1 MSRQG
6 SKKNDFVEFITPI
19 GRIIYEAV
27 AEPQQDEDNGRPK
40 MDAETGA
47 PVMHYKITI
56 AWPKAEMD
64 TTLVPFRQ
72 LAAQARDLKWPVGT
86 YDPAWFRL
94 EPFLRDGDNPEH
106 NTKAKPELMG
116 HVYMTFKSKAKLN
129 RNPANPQQWLVVGG
143 QPGIIGPAN
152 EDLLPVDIYS
162 GAYARV
168 SGIMFGTEYS
178 GRKFI
183 SVRLNNV
190 QKARDGERLQ
200 TGGRPDARSQFDP
213 LSNVPLGGAPTPGV
227 GAGQQ
232 GFAPPPLL

>member
-1 MSRQG
+1 MSTQ
-6 SKKNDFVEFITPI
+6 KKNDFVEFITPI
-19 GRIIYEAV
+19 GRVIYEALG
-27 AEPQQDEDNGRPK
+27 EPQQDTDGNPPRPK
-40 MDAETGA
+40 VDPETGA
-47 PVMHYKITI
+47 PIMHYKVTL
-56 AWPKAEMD
+56 AWPKAEQD

-72 LAAQARDLKWPVGT
+72 LAAQARDKKWPVGS

-106 NTKAKPELMG
+106 NTKAKEELKG
-116 HVYMTFKSKAKLN
+116 HVYLTFKSKAKLQ
-129 RNPANPQQWLVVGG
+129 RSPHDQSKWMIASG

-152 EDLLPVDIYS
+152 EDLLPVDLYS
-162 GAYARV
+162 GSYARV

-190 QKARDGERLQ
+190 QKARDGERLA

-213 LSNVPLGGAPTPGV
+213 LSNVPLAGNAPAAGGALPSM
-227 GAGQQ
+227 
-232 GFAPPPLL
+232 L